1 MTGSS
6 GPKLDSPFPKG
17 YYMEMGTLYEFG
29 AAGFSTNPREEF
41 DFVEPWLY
49 EPWSGVGTEDLPG
62 EMGV

>member
-1 MTGSS
+1 
-6 GPKLDSPFPKG
+6 
-17 YYMEMGTLYEFG
+17 MEMGTLYEFG